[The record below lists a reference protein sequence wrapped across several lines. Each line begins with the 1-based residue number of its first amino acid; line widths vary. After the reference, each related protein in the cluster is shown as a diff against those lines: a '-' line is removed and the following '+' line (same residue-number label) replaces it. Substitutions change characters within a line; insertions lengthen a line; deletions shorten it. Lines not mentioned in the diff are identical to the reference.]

1 MHSGGPDFSFLL
13 PFTTILLTVHFK
25 KGLKLVPDKVIYK
38 NSKTWMF
45 LFAPS
50 EVCSGSERS
59 CGLNDLPKGNFY

>member
-1 MHSGGPDFSFLL
+1 MRSRGADFQFIL
-13 PFTTILLTVHFK
+13 PFTTILLTVHSE

-38 NSKTWMF
+38 NSKTLMF